1 MKQID
6 IAKKYVGQKE
16 LAGNVFTNESELGRK
31 LHEAG
36 QKNGEAW
43 CAYLQEAIFCE
54 AFPEKNKELRKLF
67 SASAVQTFKNFKEA
81 GYDCHER
88 PKPGDIVIWQK
99 YAEGKETWQGH
110 AGLVISVAQ
119 DGSFH
124 TIEGNT
130 NSTGGREGDT
140 VAEKIRTNIRKD
152 NGLNVLG
159 FVTIE

>member
-81 GYDCHER
+81 GYDCHEK
-88 PKPGDIVIWQK
+88 PKVGDLAIFQK
-99 YAEGKETWQGH
+99 YVDGKPTWQGH
-110 AGLVISVAQ
+110 AAVVTDVSSQ
-119 DGSFH
+119 TTYK

-130 NSTGGREGDT
+130 NTGGSREGDG
-140 VAEKIRTNIRKD
+140 VYPKD
-152 NGLNVLG
+152 RNTAFKENGLNVLG
-159 FVTIE
+159 FVTIG

>member
-6 IAKKYVGQKE
+6 IARKYLGQKE
-16 LAGNVFTNESELGRK
+16 LAGNVFTDQTELGRK

-54 AFPEKNKELRKLF
+54 AFPEKNRELRKLF

-81 GYDCHER
+81 GYDCHE
-88 PKPGDIVIWQK
+88 KPRMGDLVIFQK
-99 YAEGKETWQGH
+99 FIDGKETWQGH
-110 AGLVISVAQ
+110 AGLVISVNLN
-119 DGSFH
+119 GSFG

-130 NSTGGREGDT
+130 NSDGGREGDT
-140 VAEKIRTNIRKD
+140 VAEKLRSNTKKE

-159 FVTIE
+159 FVTI